1 MITNKRPGK
10 IVIDLSGE
18 DGNAYRLLAITR
30 DLCKKTGMEWEPVYK
45 EMTSGDYENLLQV
58 MEKYFGN
65 VLLMYR

>member
-30 DLCKKTGMEWEPVYK
+30 DLCNKTGREWEPVYK

-58 MEKYFGN
+58 MEKYFGDI
-65 VLLMYR
+65 LLMYR